1 MLIRDIYIVDEKVR
15 IYDMD
20 GSYQEI
26 NAADAVDLLGWLI
39 QQKERLLHIVR
50 EETKRLQRR
59 EETVN

>member
-1 MLIRDIYIVDEKVR
+1 MLIRDIYMVDKNVR

-26 NAADAVDLLGWLI
+26 GADDAIDLLGWLL
-39 QQKERLLHIVR
+39 QQKERLLHIMR

-59 EETVN
+59 EEHGE